1 MLPRS
6 WVVLP
11 RRHGPTSTAARRS
24 RLYMHLFLWVMQAW
38 LAMFY
43 IGAGYA
49 KLTQKHD
56 LLALMMTWPA
66 QVDTELLRVI
76 GGIEIA
82 LALFIVAPLISWS
95 LFRTVML
102 IGVIGVLAVASGMI
116 VFHTL
121 NGDIFLASVN
131 FALLLMSLII
141 VLGRWEWSERAPLPT
156 SFEMQKRPEPKS
168 S

>member
-6 WVVLP
+6 WVVLQH
-11 RRHGPTSTAARRS
+11 RHGLTPTAARRS

-82 LALFIVAPLISWS
+82 LALFIVAPLVSWS
-95 LFRTVML
+95 LFRTIML
-102 IGVIGVLAVASGMI
+102 VGAIGVLAVASGMI

-141 VLGRWEWSERAPLPT
+141 VLGRWEWSEHAQLPT
-156 SFEMQKRPEPKS
+156 SFEMQKKPEPKS

>member
-1 MLPRS
+1 
-6 WVVLP
+6 
-11 RRHGPTSTAARRS
+11 
-24 RLYMHLFLWVMQAW
+24 MQSW

-76 GGIEIA
+76 GGVETA

-95 LFRTVML
+95 LRSVML
-102 IGVIGVLAVASGMI
+102 VGAIGLLAVASGMI

-121 NGDIFLASVN
+121 NGDIFLAAVN
-131 FALLLMSLII
+131 CVLLLMSLII
-141 VLGRWEWSERAPLPT
+141 LLGRWEWRDHAQLRNAT
-156 SFEMQKRPEPKS
+156 S
-168 S
+168 

>member
-6 WVVLP
+6 WVAGA
-11 RRHGPTSTAARRS
+11 RRPGPTSPAARRS
-24 RLYMHLFLWVMQAW
+24 RLYAHLFLWVMQSW

-76 GGIEIA
+76 GGIETA
-82 LALFIVAPLISWS
+82 LALFIVAPLMSWS
-95 LFRTVML
+95 LFR
-102 IGVIGVLAVASGMI
+102 S
-116 VFHTL
+116 
-121 NGDIFLASVN
+121 SCWS
-131 FALLLMSLII
+131 ALPAFWRSPAA
-141 VLGRWEWSERAPLPT
+141 WSSFTRSTAT
-156 SFEMQKRPEPKS
+156 SSWRP
-168 S
+168 

>member
-6 WVVLP
+6 WVAGA
-11 RRHGPTSTAARRS
+11 RRPGPTSPAARRS
-24 RLYMHLFLWVMQAW
+24 RLYSHLFLWVMQSW

-76 GGIEIA
+76 GGIETA
-82 LALFIVAPLISWS
+82 LALFIVAPLMSWS
-95 LFRTVML
+95 LFRSVML
-102 IGVIGVLAVASGMI
+102 VGAIGLLAVAGGMV

-121 NGDIFLASVN
+121 NGDIFLAAVN
-131 FALLLMSLII
+131 CVLLLMSLII
-141 VLGRWEWSERAPLPT
+141 LLGRWEWRDHAQLRDAT
-156 SFEMQKRPEPKS
+156 S
-168 S
+168 

>member
-1 MLPRS
+1 MLPRF
-6 WVVLP
+6 WVVGV
-11 RRHGPTSTAARRS
+11 RRHEPTSPAARRS
-24 RLYMHLFLWVMQAW
+24 RLYAHLFLWVMQSW

-76 GGIEIA
+76 GGVETA

-95 LFRTVML
+95 LRSVML
-102 IGVIGVLAVASGMI
+102 VGAIGLLAVASGMI

-121 NGDIFLASVN
+121 NGDIFLAAVN
-131 FALLLMSLII
+131 CVLLLMSLII
-141 VLGRWEWSERAPLPT
+141 LLGRWEWRDHAQLRDAT
-156 SFEMQKRPEPKS
+156 S
-168 S
+168 

>member
-1 MLPRS
+1 
-6 WVVLP
+6 
-11 RRHGPTSTAARRS
+11 
-24 RLYMHLFLWVMQAW
+24 MQSW

-76 GGIEIA
+76 GGVETA

-95 LFRTVML
+95 LRSVML
-102 IGVIGVLAVASGMI
+102 VGAIGLLAVASGMI

-121 NGDIFLASVN
+121 NGDIFLAAVN
-131 FALLLMSLII
+131 CVLLLMSLII
-141 VLGRWEWSERAPLPT
+141 LLGRWEWRDHAQLRDAT
-156 SFEMQKRPEPKS
+156 S
-168 S
+168 